1 MSLTVEKTYG
11 DRGYSLIE
19 LLTVMMMLGVVLT
32 IAVPVF
38 SRFAP
43 DYKLKSAAR
52 DLYSNMQ
59 LAKMGAV
66 KNNANWAIV
75 FDSSVSPGRYF
86 ICSDRG
92 ADGLWNGPAAMG
104 HDDTAERAVSFADY
118 GTNAATYGHGSAT
131 NDIPGSGSAPADSIS
146 FSNDVLVFTSRGLCE
161 EGGYIYLENGKDNAY
176 GLGTLTTGV
185 IVLRKWTGSSWE

>member
-1 MSLTVEKTYG
+1 MSLTVEKAYG
-11 DRGYSLIE
+11 DRGYSFIE
-19 LLTVMMMLGVVLT
+19 LLAIMLILGVVLT

-66 KNNANWAIV
+66 KNNASWAIV
-75 FDSSVSPGRYF
+75 FDPSVSPGRYF

-92 ADGLWNGPAAMG
+92 ADGVWNGPAAMG
-104 HDDTAERAVSFADY
+104 EDDTAERTVSLADY
-118 GTNAATYGHGSAT
+118 GTNAATYGHGGAT
-131 NDIPGSGSAPADSIS
+131 DDIPGSGSAPADAIS
-146 FSNDVLVFTSRGLCE
+146 FSGDVLVFTSRGLCE
-161 EGGYIYLENGKDNAY
+161 EGGYVYLKNSNNNAY
-176 GLGTLTTGV
+176 GVGTLTTGV